1 MSLEVGLKMGFPGQ
15 ALCSAYDISIISRCT
30 VAYLPETLGKCRK
43 AELKMGF
50 HFLLSARFDKVKG
63 FFGIKREMSHEYAE
77 FTSFFQTGG
86 AAADR

>member
-1 MSLEVGLKMGFPGQ
+1 
-15 ALCSAYDISIISRCT
+15 
-30 VAYLPETLGKCRK
+30 
-43 AELKMGF
+43 MGF